1 MNDFLAKSSNIPGE
15 TDQTLVKVLSLTI
28 FAFPSPRWLCIIK
41 NIDSLLPAFLH
52 NLPMSRMIRTLAIA
66 IVVLLLPAR
75 LVVAQISDSP
85 WMLASDINIPA
96 DQKAKITVGPPGCP
110 VVMVDRQ
117 AWHIK
122 SKKVVQTIQDGWEI
136 GDYRCLSANG
146 KYFAAFEGGTFDRGK
161 DINVWNLVTGE
172 IVATIPGK
180 SSSIYPVM
188 KIMYNRYLLAA
199 PNTGETLTIW
209 DLEQDKK
216 TRDVF
221 VRTDRIEEGQLTVS
235 PDGKYLALC
244 EGDKV
249 SVMTLA
255 DGRYAG
261 NLAAPLRDPTSR
273 STWTL
278 GARDVKDL
286 EFSPD
291 GQEMAAIYSS
301 YSSLNKQRLVVWNGQ
316 GQITHDIPLNI
327 PYGRLNA
334 YCLSWLPDHKG
345 WVIDGNVIDRE
356 TKKITVQ
363 FKRSRN
369 DTDEI
374 AVLDKY
380 FLLGRFGEEAESL
393 TMIGL
398 PWEEVERSLEAMN
411 TVENAI
417 IGPGVKLS
425 LYVYMRGQRSES
437 IDKARATIGDA
448 IVSRLKVDKML
459 YAPDQDAYFRFNAEP
474 ASTEHQYGQLKLELL
489 LKGSDDPLWSHTFSS
504 TSASGFLQG
513 LDKGDITD
521 TSAAAVA
528 GEISQVQ
535 IPYFMPRTADF
546 LPLPL
551 VVH

>member
-1 MNDFLAKSSNIPGE
+1 
-15 TDQTLVKVLSLTI
+15 
-28 FAFPSPRWLCIIK
+28 
-41 NIDSLLPAFLH
+41 
-52 NLPMSRMIRTLAIA
+52 MIRTLAIA
-66 IVVLLLPAR
+66 VVVLLLPAR
-75 LVVAQISDSP
+75 LAVAQIGDSP

-96 DQKAKITVGPPGCP
+96 DKDAQITVGPPGCP
-110 VVMVDRQ
+110 VVMVNRQ

-122 SKKVVQTIQDGWEI
+122 SKKVVQTIKEGWEI
-136 GDYRCLSANG
+136 GSYRCLSANG
-146 KYFAAFEGGTFDRGK
+146 KYFAAFEGAWHDRGK

-199 PNTGETLTIW
+199 PNTGETLVIW

-235 PDGKYLALC
+235 PDGKYLALS

-278 GARDVKDL
+278 GARDIKDL

-301 YSSLNKQRLVVWNGQ
+301 YSNFNKQRLVVWNGN

-334 YCLSWLPDHKG
+334 YCLSWLPDQKG
-345 WVIDGNVIDRE
+345 WIVDGNIIDRE

-380 FLLGRFGEEAESL
+380 FLMGRFGESAESL

-411 TVENAI
+411 STENAI

-437 IDKARATIGDA
+437 IDKARAIVGDA

-459 YAPDQDAYFRFNAEP
+459 YAPDQEGFFRFNAEP
-474 ASTEHQYGQLKLELL
+474 ATPEHQYGQLKLELL
-489 LKGSDDPLWSHTFSS
+489 LKGSDDPLWSHTFS
-504 TSASGFLQG
+504 TNSANGFLQG
-513 LDKGDITD
+513 LDKGEITEV
-521 TSAAAVA
+521 SAALVA

-551 VVH
+551 VVQ

>member
-1 MNDFLAKSSNIPGE
+1 
-15 TDQTLVKVLSLTI
+15 
-28 FAFPSPRWLCIIK
+28 
-41 NIDSLLPAFLH
+41 
-52 NLPMSRMIRTLAIA
+52 MIRTLTIFF
-66 IVVLLLPAR
+66 VLLLLPGRYA
-75 LVVAQISDSP
+75 LAQMSASP
-85 WMLASDINIPA
+85 WIMSSDINIPA
-96 DQKAKITVGPPGCP
+96 DQQAQVTMGPPGCP
-110 VVMVDRQ
+110 VIVVNRQ

-146 KYFAAFEGGTFDRGK
+146 KYFAAFEGGHFDRGK

-199 PNTGETLTIW
+199 PDTGEQLTIW
-209 DLEQDKK
+209 DLEQNKK

-221 VRTDRIEEGQLTVS
+221 VRTQDVNEGQLTVS

-261 NLAAPLRDPTSR
+261 NLAAPLRDPTS
-273 STWTL
+273 STGWTV
-278 GARDVKDL
+278 GARDIKDL

-291 GQEMAAIYSS
+291 GQEMAALYSS
-301 YSSLNKQRLVVWNGQ
+301 FSKQRLVVWNGQ

-334 YCLSWLPDHKG
+334 YSLSWLPDQKG
-345 WVIDGNVIDRE
+345 WIVDGNVIDRE

-363 FKRSRN
+363 FKRPRN
-369 DTDEI
+369 DKDEI
-374 AVLDKY
+374 AVLDTY
-380 FLLGRFGEEAESL
+380 FLMGRFGEEAESI

-398 PWEEVERSLEAMN
+398 PWESIDSSLEAMN
-411 TVENAI
+411 TVDNAI
-417 IGPGVKLS
+417 LGPGVKLS
-425 LYVYMRGQRSES
+425 LYVYMRGQRGES
-437 IDKARATIGDA
+437 IDKARAAVGDA
-448 IVSRLKVDKML
+448 IVARMKADKML
-459 YAPDQDAYFRFNAEP
+459 YAADQEVYFRFNAEP
-474 ASTEHQYGQLKLELL
+474 ASPEHQYGQLKLELL
-489 LKGSDDPLWSHTFSS
+489 MKGSDDPIWAHTISS
-504 TSASGFLQG
+504 RAATGFLQG
-513 LDKGDITD
+513 LDKGDISD
-521 TSAAAVA
+521 AAASSVVQ
-528 GEISQVQ
+528 EISQVQ

-546 LPLPL
+546 LPLPF
-551 VVH
+551 VVQ